1 MQFEVK
7 TEKYSGPL
15 EKLLELTQEK
25 KIDISDLALAKVT
38 EDFIQYVESLEG
50 SIHPLVLADFISVA
64 SKLLLIKSKIIL
76 PSLVLTEEEE
86 EDIKDLEFRLQIYR
100 SFCARGASASGG
112 AATSQN
118 TAESTASQNILSL
131 WERNNIE
138 HGRKLLQGFSNQ
150 GVFYPP
156 GSITSYDLQ
165 ASIRLLF
172 TNLADLIEPQ
182 RRIKIKVVTLQ
193 EKMAELKDRLEQ
205 AISHDFKT
213 LSANRP
219 KQEVIVLFLAVLHL
233 FAHKA
238 LDLEQEGEF
247 GNITIK
253 RKEAELS

>member
-1 MQFEVK
+1 MSSFTVNL
-7 TEKYSGPL
+7 EKFSGPL
-15 EKLLELTQEK
+15 EKLLELTKEK
-25 KIDISDLALAKVT
+25 KIDISELGLSQIT
-38 EDFIQYVESLEG
+38 EDFIKYVESLEG
-50 SIHPLVLADFISVA
+50 NIDPLVLADFISVA

-76 PSLVLTEEEE
+76 PSLELTEEEE

-100 SFCARGASASGG
+100 HFAARVSEGEA
-112 AATSQN
+112 
-118 TAESTASQNILSL
+118 TASQNLLKL

-172 TNLADLIEPQ
+172 TNLADLIEPKA
-182 RRIKIKVVTLQ
+182 RIKIKVVTLQ
-193 EKMAELKDRLEQ
+193 EKMTELKDRLEQ

-213 LSANRP
+213 LSANRS

-253 RKEAELS
+253 RKQAL